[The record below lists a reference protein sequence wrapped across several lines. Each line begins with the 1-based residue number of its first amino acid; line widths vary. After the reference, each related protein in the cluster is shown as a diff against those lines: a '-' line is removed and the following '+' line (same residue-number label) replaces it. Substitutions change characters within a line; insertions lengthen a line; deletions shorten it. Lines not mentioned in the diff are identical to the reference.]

1 MGEKEKLVH
10 RYELKQ
16 KKLKKENRTYRKKVP
31 YYVFGIILFAL
42 GLIMILDGKLNEY
55 VGNSYNL
62 ILIIISLTVLSFIVY
77 LIRINLKIRNNKVK
91 IKDLGNKIYR
101 KMKL

>member
-31 YYVFGIILFAL
+31 YYIIGFIFFAL
-42 GLIMILDGKLNEY
+42 GLIMILDGKLNEH

-62 ILIIISLTVLSFIVY
+62 ILIIISITVLFFMVY
-77 LIRINLKIRNNKVK
+77 LIRVNLKIRNNKK
-91 IKDLGNKIYR
+91 KSKDCLLKSGSIQ
-101 KMKL
+101 L